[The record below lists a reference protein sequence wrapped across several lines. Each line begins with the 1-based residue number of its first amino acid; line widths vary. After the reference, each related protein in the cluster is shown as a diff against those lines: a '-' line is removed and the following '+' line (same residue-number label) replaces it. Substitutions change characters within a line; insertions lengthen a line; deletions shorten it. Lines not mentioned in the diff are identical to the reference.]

1 MEATIQRVAAVVS
14 PMTFSSVLSMVPAP
28 RKPIPT
34 IMEAA
39 TREVSAS
46 SKASKDKIVRRVE
59 PNPTRT

>member
-14 PMTFSSVLSMVPAP
+14 PMTFSSVLMMVPAP

-34 IMEAA
+34 MMEAA
-39 TREVSAS
+39 TLEGSDPG
-46 SKASKDKIVRRVE
+46 KAFKDRIVISVE